1 MRSIA
6 IVPVFREVGRIGRVL
21 ERFKP
26 GSVDEIC
33 LTLDSPNGSIRAEIE
48 ESRKRTD
55 VPVTIIENPDRKG
68 VGHAIREGYDYALSH
83 GFDLI
88 IVMAGNGKEDPRE
101 IWRLIDQYLRGG
113 FGYVQGSR
121 FHKGCRHATTPML
134 RELYSRVC

>member
-21 ERFKP
+21 EKFKP

-33 LTLDSPNGSIRAEIE
+33 LTLDSPNESIRAEIE

-68 VGHAIREGYDYALSH
+68 VGHASREGYDYGLSR
-83 GFDLI
+83 GFDFI
-88 IVMAGNGKEDPRE
+88 IVRAGNGRGDPVVAARMA
-101 IWRLIDQYLRGG
+101 D
-113 FGYVQGSR
+113 
-121 FHKGCRHATTPML
+121 
-134 RELYSRVC
+134 

>member
-6 IVPVFREVGRIGRVL
+6 IVPVFREVGRIVRVL
-21 ERFKP
+21 EKFKP

-33 LTLDSPNGSIRAEIE
+33 LTLDSPNESIRAVLE

-68 VGHAIREGYDYALSH
+68 GAHAIREGYDYALSH

-88 IVMAGNGKEDPRE
+88 IVMAVHGKDDPRE
-101 IWRLIDQYLRGG
+101 KSRLVDTVSNGDWD
-113 FGYVQGSR
+113 YV
-121 FHKGCRHATTPML
+121 
-134 RELYSRVC
+134 

>member
-33 LTLDSPNGSIRAEIE
+33 LTLDSSNGSIRAEIE

-55 VPVTIIENPDRKG
+55 VPVTIIENADRKG
-68 VGHAIREGYDYALSH
+68 VGHAIREGYDYALSY

-88 IVMAGNGKEDPRE
+88 IDMAGQGKEDARE
-101 IWRLIDQYLRGG
+101 ISRGIYESYRGG
-113 FGYVQGSR
+113 
-121 FHKGCRHATTPML
+121 C
-134 RELYSRVC
+134 E